1 MKFYILDDDM
11 NIVKILR
18 TVIEEDYDNRVV
30 GYNDD
35 PRVAVND
42 MMILKPDIVLI
53 DYLMPG
59 FDGVDVIK
67 KVKKAVPETVFVM
80 ISQVS
85 DKEMI
90 GQAYQGGLSFFI
102 SKPINKYEVTTVI
115 GHVIEQ
121 IKTSRKLSQIKH
133 LIGEVLP
140 EKKMT
145 HHEVSK
151 SALKDLGIY
160 SEKGSRDIID
170 VIKISLKEHLSVD
183 EAMTILS
190 ERHGEK
196 TKILRQ
202 RMRRAINKGLRN
214 LAYLGI
220 EDYMN
225 ESFLTYSSKLYD
237 FEAVKKE
244 MDYIRGKTPY
254 KGSVSLDRFL
264 DNLKDF

>member
-1 MKFYILDDDM
+1 
-11 NIVKILR
+11 V
-18 TVIEEDYDNRVV
+18 
-30 GYNDD
+30 
-35 PRVAVND
+35 
-42 MMILKPDIVLI
+42 LKPDVVLI
-53 DYLMPG
+53 DYLMPSL
-59 FDGVDVIK
+59 DGVDVIK
-67 KVKKAVPETVFVM
+67 KVKKAIPDINFVM

-85 DKEMI
+85 DKDMI
-90 GQAYQGGLSFFI
+90 GDAYREGLSFFI
-102 SKPINKYEVTTVI
+102 SKPINKFEVTSVI
-115 GHVIEQ
+115 GNVIHQ
-121 IKTSRKLSQIKH
+121 IETTRKLDQIKH
-133 LIGEVLP
+133 LIGEVIP
-140 EKKMT
+140 EKKIV

-151 SALKDLGIY
+151 SVLKDLGIY
-160 SEKGSRDIID
+160 SEKGGRDIID
-170 VIKISLKEHLSVD
+170 VINASLKEQVTID
-183 EAMTILS
+183 EAIGIMS

-237 FEAVKKE
+237 FESVKKE